1 MLRVLYRLRSLSEQT
16 PLDSATFSYAFPL
29 LLQVIQK
36 GGVGSGED
44 DEPLEQVALSLEII
58 KFHCGECASS
68 FTFCSPS
75 FVSPTLLVQV
85 ADTAFPRPQVIR
97 GLLHAMRTQPKLS
110 KESSSALI
118 ELGQAISGNA
128 TSEETALLL
137 ESTLVQE
144 AYARNASLQALQ
156 VIPLSALGHH
166 RSKFYVM

>member
-36 GGVGSGED
+36 GGVRSGEN
-44 DEPLEQVALSLEII
+44 DEPLEQVALSLDII

-68 FTFCSPS
+68 FSSCLFSS
-75 FVSPTLLVQV
+75 VSPTLLVQV
-85 ADTAFPRPQVIR
+85 ADAAFPRPQVIR

-110 KESSSALI
+110 KESSSTLI
-118 ELGQAISGNA
+118 DLGQAIFGNA
-128 TSEETALLL
+128 TSEETTLLID
-137 ESTLVQE
+137 STLVQE

-156 VIPLSALGHH
+156 VIALSA
-166 RSKFYVM
+166 